1 MVIASYNLSQSNR
14 VPYVTQVEV
23 LQSAIANNVDFSNLI
38 ESGDPGQQAAALQE
52 MIVRA
57 STKVDT
63 TCFGY
68 AGTLCAEVTTEN
80 GRYYSNRQGQVIVHP
95 EYWPILEVRT
105 FSAGWNPGTNMSP
118 VLLSNQN
125 CSIERSQFIVTS
137 QAAGISV
144 SGVGLNSVVGGGVG
158 SNYEQFCQYTY
169 VNGFANTFLSGDP
182 DAGDTSITVTPAPG
196 YTTPVG
202 IYPGMPLTIWD
213 GQYDEGIVVGS
224 AYDGSSTTIPLLTP
238 LAFDHAVG
246 TNVSAIPAT
255 IKSAVIHF
263 IVDECVE
270 RGQVGISLGAMG
282 AVTPDNYGASGKNH
296 EAAAYDLLD
305 EFKSFWGRA

>member
-1 MVIASYNLSQSNR
+1 MVIAAYNLSQTNR
-14 VPYVTQVEV
+14 VPYVTQTEV

-38 ESGDPGQQAAALQE
+38 ENGDDAQQAAALQE

-57 STKVDT
+57 STKVDV

-68 AGTLCAEVTTEN
+68 AGTLCASVSVEN
-80 GRYYSNRQGQVIVHP
+80 GRYYPNRLGQFIIHP

-105 FSAGWNPGTNMSP
+105 FSNGWGPGTSMAAVNLTP
-118 VLLSNQN
+118 QN
-125 CSIERSQFIVTS
+125 CSIERTQFIVTS
-137 QAAGISV
+137 QGSNTAV
-144 SGVGLNSVVGGGVG
+144 PGVGLSSVISGGFGG
-158 SNYEQFCQYTY
+158 YTQFCEYTY

-182 DAGDTSITVTPAPG
+182 DAGDMFITVNPSPG
-196 YTTPVG
+196 STSPVG

-213 GQYDEGIVVGS
+213 AQYDEGVIVDPSYNGT
-224 AYDGSSTTIPLLTP
+224 STTVPIVTPLLY
-238 LAFDHAVG
+238 DHVAG
-246 TNVSAIPAT
+246 TNVSAIPST

-282 AVTPDNYGASGKNH
+282 AVTADASGGKSSNH
-296 EAAAYDLLD
+296 EAKAYDLLD
-305 EFKSFWGRA
+305 EFQSYWGRS